1 MKMAL
6 SWLEVHTS
14 LKSTEHVQEVLDLNI
29 VISVSLSPLTN
40 WDSTEGKSPGPII
53 VISQHTTPLCPLSCF
68 SILSSSGITTCNFQG
83 LPRKKWLH
91 ISCNPVLPHRLPLP
105 YDSFNHPVYHTV
117 LHPCLPGHL
126 ISTMAYKTFALPT
139 EGPLNFCGSCSPTE
153 LAGGLFW
160 WKKNYS
166 NKTSIFFFSCNCKKK
181 KKSEKLVRIGG
192 FGLTM
197 SVSVSSATSNIQLLS
212 SLWPHFLKTCTGDT
226 TLSSVSQERRI
237 KKEAKRKT
245 QAPEPLWGAGSMLE
259 SIKWLPG

>member
-53 VISQHTTPLCPLSCF
+53 VISRHTIPLCPLSCF

-105 YDSFNHPVYHTV
+105 YDSFNHTVYHTV

-126 ISTMAYKTFALPT
+126 ISTMAYKTFALPK
-139 EGPLNFCGSCSPTE
+139 EGPLNFCGSCSPAE

-160 WKKNYS
+160 WKKIIQT
-166 NKTSIFFFSCNCKKK
+166 KRQFFFLLQLQIQKWEVSKDRC
-181 KKSEKLVRIGG
+181 

-237 KKEAKRKT
+237 KMEAKRKT

-259 SIKWLPG
+259 SIKWLPR